1 MSTRFELLKIF
12 QENLIKFIDEIVEL
26 LPPASKGD
34 IIMLRILFIDSF
46 PMEDAM
52 RIFSER
58 ILPHSKMVL
67 ARDESFFLNCEDLF
81 SGIKKD
87 RVSYFKDLWLSEELN
102 DENKEIIWE
111 WFTYFLKL
119 SLKYN
124 SLRS

>member
-26 LPPASKGD
+26 LPATSKGD

-67 ARDESFFLNCEDLF
+67 ARDEKFFLNCEDLF

-87 RVSYFKDLWLSEELN
+87 KVSYFKDLWLSEELN

-119 SLKYN
+119 SVKYN
-124 SLRS
+124 SLKV